1 MRRHNTSTGNGAV
14 WGRCARTGWETN
26 LNQRNQIKIIAA
38 SLCAAVSMQ
47 VWAGLGGLQ
56 VQSGLGEPF
65 SGSIVVTGEEAKL
78 LLSNNNAAVV
88 TGAPLRATVVRQGD
102 NAVIRLRSSQPIQEP
117 LLSFGLTVGG
127 QGRQYSAMM
136 DPPNYQVQSVAPKAA
151 GSADN
156 SRAAAKAAVNA
167 ALAQEAEQKPSRV
180 PQSQSSGVQRNAAA
194 PVFAGQR
201 YTVQPQENL
210 IDVARKVQ
218 PQGLTLAQTMRALVK
233 ANPRAFR
240 NGNPDLMYKN
250 VTLQIPTAE
259 QMRTLAKQPVSKPA
273 APVTAA
279 PQPRPTAPST
289 EQTTTTT
296 QAPVEPVDTP
306 VSAPVAAPQP
316 VGQAD
321 LAASTPIAA
330 SAVMASE
337 PAAASVVV
345 PAPVAPPQPAAKPTP
360 PAAPEAGFLDGLWP
374 YLAGGAAVLLLA
386 LLLLRRRQQARAH
399 DEEAVET
406 VVADEEEIALADKPY
421 AVGLA
426 GEDAHNED
434 DVVFTNVEQTIK
446 VVETPENTPSHRVGE
461 AAVAAAAAAV
471 VAKSATADKAE
482 QDDWSWLGEE
492 DQGTTEVATFEPQQ
506 AAAQHAVDDKGGWLD
521 EQDFVQAAP
530 QADEVQVDASVI
542 QAESALKEVDD
553 DWLQFDAADLN
564 AAAETP
570 VASVAAVATAEPEE
584 DWSWMETAPAEA
596 VETTLAQ
603 DNVVAE
609 PVLEDIAEADE
620 IEWLAEPAQ
629 AEVVQTE
636 SDAVATPSVAGDE
649 LDALVWDDTLTPAPA
664 VDEPMQPDVAASSQ
678 ANDTENLAWD
688 DGLAAFEQKVAPV
701 HKSIDPAAD
710 AQQRHAFAASDQDL
724 AVAQIDW
731 AALGLSE
738 EGRNQ
743 AGVHENESVLVSDA
757 TEAALVKAGGD
768 IESWADEP
776 NTAEGNELD
785 DAPSSV
791 NLSVPLE
798 AKLELAQM
806 YLEIDD
812 AQTAR
817 KTLQELVAEAD
828 GEILAEAKSLLA
840 QLGD

>member
-1 MRRHNTSTGNGAV
+1 M
-14 WGRCARTGWETN
+14 
-26 LNQRNQIKIIAA
+26 NQRNQIKIIAA

-65 SGSIVVTGEEAKL
+65 SGSIVVTGEEAKIL
-78 LLSNNNAAVV
+78 LNNSNAAVV
-88 TGAPLRATVVRQGD
+88 TGAPLRATVVRNGD

-127 QGRQYSAMM
+127 QWRQYSAMM
-136 DPPNYQVQSVAPKAA
+136 DPPNYQVQSVVPKAA

-180 PQSQSSGVQRNAAA
+180 PQSSGVQRNAAA

-201 YTVQPQENL
+201 YTVNPQENL

-259 QMRTLAKQPVSKPA
+259 QMRTLARQPVSKPA
-273 APVTAA
+273 AQVAA
-279 PQPRPTAPST
+279 QPRPTSQPV
-289 EQTTTTT
+289 EQTTTPAPADTT
-296 QAPVEPVDTP
+296 A
-306 VSAPVAAPQP
+306 SAPVAEPQP
-316 VGQAD
+316 VGQ
-321 LAASTPIAA
+321 LEPAASAPVAA

-337 PAAASVVV
+337 PMAASVVA
-345 PAPVAPPQPAAKPTP
+345 PAPVTPPQPVVEPTP

-374 YLAGGAAVLLLA
+374 YLAGGAGVLLLLA

-399 DEEAVET
+399 DEEPVET
-406 VVADEEEIALADKPY
+406 DEEEIALADKPY

-426 GEDAHNED
+426 GEDAHDED
-434 DVVFTNVEQTIK
+434 DVVFTNVDQTIK
-446 VVETPENTPSHRVGE
+446 VVETPEHTPSHRMGE
-461 AAVAAAAAAV
+461 AAVVAAAAATAV
-471 VAKSATADKAE
+471 AAKSATAEKTE

-492 DQGTTEVATFEPQQ
+492 AQGKKVATPEPQQ
-506 AAAQHAVDDKGGWLD
+506 AAVKHSAGDKGGWLD
-521 EQDFVQAAP
+521 KQDFVQAAP
-530 QADEVQVDASVI
+530 QADKVDVHTHVR
-542 QAESALKEVDD
+542 QAEPVLKEVDD
-553 DWLQFDAADLN
+553 DWLQFDAVDLN
-564 AAAETP
+564 TAAATP
-570 VASVAAVATAEPEE
+570 AAPVSAVPTAEPEE
-584 DWSWMETAPAEA
+584 DWSWMETATAPVVAAESALAKNDA
-596 VETTLAQ
+596 VAEP
-603 DNVVAE
+603 VVAE
-609 PVLEDIAEADE
+609 PVSVVEEAVLENITEADE

-629 AEVVQTE
+629 TE
-636 SDAVATPSVAGDE
+636 PNAVAAPAVAAAVTASVADDE
-649 LDALVWDDTLTPAPA
+649 LDALVWDDTLVPAHA
-664 VDEPMQPDVAASSQ
+664 ADEQKQPDVAAVSQ
-678 ANDTENLAWD
+678 ANDTESLAWD
-688 DGLAAFEQKVAPV
+688 DGLATFEQEAAPL

-731 AALGLSE
+731 AALGLSDDH
-738 EGRNQ
+738 NP
-743 AGVHENESVLVSDA
+743 ASVSESASAVASDDV
-757 TEAALVKAGGD
+757 AALTVQDGD
-768 IESWADEP
+768 TLAPWADESSL
-776 NTAEGNELD
+776 AKVDE
-785 DAPSSV
+785 APSSV

-817 KTLQELVAEAD
+817 KTLQELITEAD